1 MSSIL
6 LAHTAKLEWCSQREI
21 VRAGITLQ
29 KIQPGVYRL
38 QWLRQH
44 LTIESRAIHSF
55 TAYTVETRV
64 FAQAG
69 SFPSML
75 KDLKSM
81 AQKAEKQKSARQ

>member
-1 MSSIL
+1 M
-6 LAHTAKLEWCSQREI
+6 
-21 VRAGITLQ
+21 
-29 KIQPGVYRL
+29 
-38 QWLRQH
+38 RQH
-44 LTIESRAIHSF
+44 LTIESRAIYSF

>member
-1 MSSIL
+1 M
-6 LAHTAKLEWCSQREI
+6 
-21 VRAGITLQ
+21 
-29 KIQPGVYRL
+29 
-38 QWLRQH
+38 RQH
-44 LTIESRAIHSF
+44 LTIASRAIYSF

-69 SFPSML
+69 SFPPML

>member
-1 MSSIL
+1 M
-6 LAHTAKLEWCSQREI
+6 
-21 VRAGITLQ
+21 
-29 KIQPGVYRL
+29 YRL
-38 QWLRQH
+38 QWMRQH
-44 LTIESRAIHSF
+44 LTIESRAIYSF

-81 AQKAEKQKSARQ
+81 AQKAEKQKSTRQ